1 MRKIQI
7 LTLLASSIFI
17 LSTLGCSSVT
27 TQTASTPQA
36 PITVIASEDFPN
48 YPSINDLSDRADTI
62 IKGNVIQTRV
72 EALNDRVQASEAD
85 QENSQEVT
93 LDAGNEELAFDKIYT
108 IHTIQVAESYKG
120 AFVAG
125 DTLEVKQLGGQLNN
139 TEIIND
145 DHVSLIPTKDY
156 VLFLETYEDTPA
168 SLLNSIQSLYV
179 IKPASKSSQSTE
191 QTSSPVIVSANPE
204 NDLTLSLDQLNQIQ
218 SEEQSK

>member
-1 MRKIQI
+1 MKKVQI
-7 LTLLASSIFI
+7 LTLFASSIFI
-17 LSTLGCSSVT
+17 LSAIGCSSVT
-27 TQTASTPQA
+27 TQTASTSQA

-48 YPSINDLSDRADTI
+48 YSSINDLSDRADTI

-85 QENSQEVT
+85 QELAQS
-93 LDAGNEELAFDKIYT
+93 AELNACYDDPASAKIYT

-120 AFVAG
+120 TFAAG
-125 DTLEVKQLGGQLNN
+125 DTIEVKQLGGQLDN